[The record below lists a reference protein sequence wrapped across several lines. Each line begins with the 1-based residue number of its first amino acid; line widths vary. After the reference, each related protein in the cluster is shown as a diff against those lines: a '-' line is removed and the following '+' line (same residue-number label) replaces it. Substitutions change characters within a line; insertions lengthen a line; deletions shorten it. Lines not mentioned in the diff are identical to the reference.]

1 MAWTIS
7 YSPKAIKQLQ
17 KLDKSVSRRV
27 DSMMSELSGL
37 PNPRVRGKGLS
48 GSLAGLWRFRV
59 GDYRVICEIND
70 GQLAILA
77 LGVAHRSKAYQGN
90 I

>member
-27 DSMMSELSGL
+27 DALMSELSEL
-37 PNPRVRGKGLS
+37 SNPKTRGKGLS
-48 GSLAGLWRFRV
+48 GSLAGLWRYRV
-59 GDYRVICEIND
+59 GDYRVI
-70 GQLAILA
+70 
-77 LGVAHRSKAYQGN
+77 
-90 I
+90 